1 MGGHL
6 NLLLLLACQLFY
18 GKAKSGQSR
27 VFMQALYRFP
37 LLLMILTANTAVL
50 AATGYVYEYEEEKP
64 EASPI
69 AELSSFEQVA
79 NTARARGVPILVEFS
94 TPWCRYCK
102 ALEEQILKPLMLNG
116 KYKDRII
123 IKKMEVNTYTHITGF
138 DGKQYSTD
146 QISRMYDVD
155 LYPTLV
161 FFDASGQEVSQR
173 IVGIT
178 VLDYVADA
186 LEKAIDEA
194 IEATVP
200 ML

>member
-1 MGGHL
+1 
-6 NLLLLLACQLFY
+6 
-18 GKAKSGQSR
+18 
-27 VFMQALYRFP
+27 MQALYRFP

-50 AATGYVYEYEEEKP
+50 AATGYVYEYEAEKP

-69 AELSSFEQVA
+69 AELSSFEQLA